1 MCVYDTVAINR
12 DDCPS
17 VCEETKLALNFV
29 LRVHGKDRGTMD
41 GSQKMDVGDWQDSP
55 RPNVPKIRAP
65 RRFLPPALIGV
76 LGTLLLHAMLIQS
89 VSFASRASK
98 PRPETQESA
107 LSESTRG
114 ADALVLISLPTLANT
129 SNASSESVT
138 SSLHDLTKLKIK
150 PRISTDP
157 PEFLNIE
164 TLALS
169 EEQASNAIA
178 NDADGRE
185 LARLFGIYT
194 GQIQARI
201 DRVWRRP
208 RTPVTEDRGSPSA
221 SDAGDSFQCEV
232 QIVQDARGNVQEIL
246 LPRCNGSAAWKR
258 SLVLAV
264 QQASPLPAPPSIKVF
279 TQSITLEFVGLQ
291 YIQGAPNEEYEIAPL
306 ARADQ

>member
-1 MCVYDTVAINR
+1 MA
-12 DDCPS
+12 
-17 VCEETKLALNFV
+17 KLGEFDIAE
-29 LRVHGKDRGTMD
+29 
-41 GSQKMDVGDWQDSP
+41 WQNSP
-55 RPNVPKIRAP
+55 LPIVPNTRAP
-65 RRFLPPALIGV
+65 RRFLSPTFIGI
-76 LGTLLLHAMLIQS
+76 LGTVLLHAAFIQS
-89 VSFASRASK
+89 VSIGSRISK
-98 PRPETQESA
+98 PKPPESQESA
-107 LSESTRG
+107 NAFSKSTDAGES
-114 ADALVLISLPTLANT
+114 LVTISLPAI
-129 SNASSESVT
+129 NAAQTASASAI
-138 SSLHDLTKLKIK
+138 SSLPDLSKM
-150 PRISTDP
+150 RIQSPVTVDP
-157 PEFLNIE
+157 PELLNIE

-178 NDADGRE
+178 NDVDGRE

-208 RTPVTEDRGSPSA
+208 RTPVTEDRASPSA

-258 SLVLAV
+258 SLVLAI

-291 YIQGAPNEEYEIAPL
+291 YIQGAPNEEYEIVPL